1 MQNEI
6 ENGKS
11 IAWKQSVDM
20 TRRWF
25 VSKFQL
31 FELVL
36 SGYLLCQLDTN
47 VTEIIDL
54 VIHLLRSSLQT
65 LLHHCKYTVDSG
77 NLMEMM
83 TVKAY
88 IVELFIEIQM
98 PSV

>member
-1 MQNEI
+1 MICQQI
-6 ENGKS
+6 PIIRTCIK
-11 IAWKQSVDM
+11 W
-20 TRRWF
+20 
-25 VSKFQL
+25 
-31 FELVL
+31 
-36 SGYLLCQLDTN
+36 YLLCQLDTD

-54 VIHLLRSSLQT
+54 VIHLLRSSSQT

-98 PSV
+98 PSVQLVDAVHFQNPSIDHLLYTH